1 MAVTIGGREL
11 YLYLV
16 NDSKVYPRLQAIR
29 ANLTRKKASGKYLK
43 SKAPQGFMYAVKD
56 SAMHYAADFGGQWNK
71 LFTKEDRESVARQL
85 TEDFEAEYKTGAYDE
100 YIPKK
105 YRKK

>member
-1 MAVTIGGREL
+1 MSLTIGGREL

-16 NDSKVYPRLQAIR
+16 NDSRVYPRLTAIR

-43 SKAPQGFMYAVKD
+43 SKAPQGFSYAVKD
-56 SAMHYAADFGGQWNK
+56 SAMHYASEFGGAWNK
-71 LFTKEDRESVARQL
+71 LFTKEDRDSVAKQL
-85 TEDFEAEYKTGAYDE
+85 TEDFEEEYKLGNYNE